1 MNAITISNFSQ
12 TYPNGV
18 KAVDDISFEVES
30 GTVFGFIGKNGA
42 GKSTTIKCL
51 TGQLEITAGEISV
64 FGCDIT
70 KKPIEAK
77 RQIGY
82 CPDDHAV
89 YENMTGRQF
98 VNFIADVFRVGDER
112 KQRIEELAQRFGIG
126 YAFDRFTGTY
136 SHGMKQKICLIA
148 SLVHAPKLW
157 VLDEPLTGLD
167 VAMVQ
172 EVKQSMLQHK
182 AEGGTVFFS
191 SHNLDVV
198 QKICD
203 KAAFIHKGKLV
214 GEVLN
219 MKMFDSAYTLED
231 YFFKMTKELDGQ

>member
-1 MNAITISNFSQ
+1 MNAIEIKDFTEVYSG
-12 TYPNGV
+12 GV
-18 KAVDDISFEVES
+18 KAVDGVSFDVPEGEI
-30 GTVFGFIGKNGA
+30 FGFIGKNGA

-51 TGQLEITAGEISV
+51 TGQLPITEGTISV
-64 FGCDIT
+64 FGADVA
-70 KKPIEAK
+70 KAPLEAK
-77 RQIGY
+77 KRIGY

-89 YENMTGRQF
+89 YEAMTGRQY
-98 VNFIADVFRVGDER
+98 VNFIADVFRVGEER
-112 KQRIEELAQRFGIG
+112 KERIEKLVERFGIG

-148 SLVHAPKLW
+148 SLVHAPGLW

-172 EVKQSMLQHK
+172 EVKEAMQEHK
-182 AEGGTVFFS
+182 RGGGTVFFS

-203 KAAFIHKGKLV
+203 RAAFIHKGKLV
-214 GEVLN
+214 EVIDL
-219 MKMFDSAYTLED
+219 KTFGGSLEAH
-231 YFFKMTKELDGQ
+231 FFEVTKELDRQ